1 MKKTTCHA
9 LNFFAKNPRAFAHIH
24 FLVMYGLDA
33 LIART
38 EHADGDTKPI
48 LQQLNESL
56 WEYVLF
62 VDCKQSR
69 YSELRSIK
77 EMRQGTWG
85 KYVTAHL
92 IAALRDYVLYDTPLK
107 QSLSIQTDMMKIFA
121 ANGYNLAQVD
131 ELRSFSMVGWLSLFG
146 KICSG
151 EAMQMYSTELYKL
164 CLAFPNDNTKQMYY
178 NFNGV

>member
-24 FLVMYGLDA
+24 FLLLYGLDA

-38 EHADGDTKPI
+38 EHADGDIKSV
-48 LQQLNESL
+48 LQKLNESL
-56 WEYVLF
+56 WEYMLY

-77 EMRQGTWG
+77 SMREGTWG
-85 KYVTAHL
+85 KYVTAHI
-92 IAALRDYVLYDTPLK
+92 IAALRDYTLYDTPMDESMYKHPLT
-107 QSLSIQTDMMKIFA
+107 QIFA
-121 ANGYNLAQVD
+121 TNGYNLAQVD
-131 ELRSFSMVGWLSLFG
+131 ELKSFSMVGWISLFG

-151 EAMQMYSTELYKL
+151 EAVQMYSTELYKL
-164 CLAFPNDNTKQMYY
+164 CLAFPNKNVKQMYY

>member
-1 MKKTTCHA
+1 MKKVTCHA
-9 LNFFAKNPRAFAHIH
+9 LNFFTKNPRAFAHIH

-38 EHADGDTKPI
+38 EHADGDIKPI
-48 LQQLNESL
+48 LQKLNESL
-56 WEYVLF
+56 WEYMLY

-69 YSELRSIK
+69 YSKSRSIE

-92 IAALRDYVLYDTPLK
+92 IAALRDYTLYDTSMDESMYKHPL
-107 QSLSIQTDMMKIFA
+107 MRIFA
-121 ANGYNLAQVD
+121 ANGYDFTQVD
-131 ELRSFSMVGWLSLFG
+131 ELKSFSMVGWMSLFG

-151 EAMQMYSTELYKL
+151 EALQMYFTELYKL
-164 CLAFPNDNTKQMYY
+164 CLAFPNDKVKQMYY

>member
-1 MKKTTCHA
+1 MKKITCHA

-38 EHADGDTKPI
+38 EHADGDIKPI

-56 WEYVLF
+56 WEYTLF

-77 EMRQGTWG
+77 SMRQGTWG

-92 IAALRDYVLYDTPLK
+92 IAALRDYTLYDTPLK
-107 QSLSIQTDMMKIFA
+107 QSLSIQTDMMQIFT
-121 ANGYNLAQVD
+121 ANGYDLTQVN
-131 ELRSFSMVGWLSLFG
+131 ELKSFSMVGWMSLFS
-146 KICSG
+146 KICNG
-151 EAMQMYSTELYKL
+151 EAMQMYSTELHKL
-164 CLAFPNDNTKQMYY
+164 CLAFPNDNTKQMFY